1 MKMSIIVMSAVLL
14 FGGYSCTG
22 QGNKFDYRALPKS
35 YLTGDSPA
43 FRQEAAALMSKA
55 FDLTTV
61 LPAGYVKDGSVDYTA
76 YLQTGIDK
84 HETILFPDFP
94 VLVNEKGLQAHS
106 NTNLLFKPN
115 SKLIL
120 APNNKERYEVLRIT
134 GVENVN
140 VYFPVIVGDRD
151 KHQGN
156 TGEWGM
162 GIDIRSS
169 QNIKIVH
176 PKISNCWGDGICI
189 GQLKLKDVRSDVKTF
204 PTQNIAI
211 YNAELDYN
219 RRNGISVGC
228 VNGLKIIKPVISNS
242 YGTAPMTGIDIEPN
256 SNRDVVDNI
265 EIDDPVTFN
274 NAQHGI
280 SVHLSA
286 LPGKQPKEVNFS
298 IKNHIDDGSQIGFY
312 ISGYKAKYDNLLQA
326 QPLTGKIEVSNPV
339 WKNNRYPFRNGKSN
353 GYSPAVRFSG
363 ISVMK
368 TDANGRSQQNSHYM
382 MEMKKSLTQEKNI
395 SIQ

>member
-1 MKMSIIVMSAVLL
+1 MKRSLIVVLAALL
-14 FGGYSCTG
+14 FGGNSCTG
-22 QGNKFDYRALPKS
+22 QTKFDYKSLPKA
-35 YLTGDSPA
+35 YQTGDSPE
-43 FRQEAAALMSKA
+43 FRKEATGLMGKA
-55 FDLTTV
+55 FDLTSL

-76 YLQTGIDK
+76 YLQPGLDK
-84 HETILFPDFP
+84 HETVVFPGFP
-94 VLVNEKGLQAHS
+94 VLVNDKGLQAKS
-106 NTNLLFKPN
+106 NSNLIFKPG

-120 APNNKERYEVLRIT
+120 APTNKERYEILRIT

-140 VYFPVIVGDRD
+140 VYFPVIVGDRE
-151 KHQGN
+151 KHQGS

-169 QNIKIVH
+169 RNIKIVQ

-189 GQLKLKDVRSDVKTF
+189 GQLKLKDVRADVASF
-204 PTQNIAI
+204 PTQNISI
-211 YNAELDYN
+211 YYAQLDYN

-265 EIDDPVTFN
+265 DIDDPVTFN

-286 LPGKQPKEVNFS
+286 LPGKQPREVNFS
-298 IKNHIDDGSQIGFY
+298 IKNHIDDGSQIGFF
-312 ISGYKAKYDNLLQA
+312 ISGYKEKYDNLA
-326 QPLTGKIEVSNPV
+326 RGVQPLTGQIQVSNPV
-339 WKNNRYPFRNGKSN
+339 WKNNRFPFRNGKSN
-353 GYSPAVRFSG
+353 GYSPAVKFSG
-363 ISVMK
+363 VSVMK
-368 TDANGRSQQNSHYM
+368 TDRNGRSERNSNYM